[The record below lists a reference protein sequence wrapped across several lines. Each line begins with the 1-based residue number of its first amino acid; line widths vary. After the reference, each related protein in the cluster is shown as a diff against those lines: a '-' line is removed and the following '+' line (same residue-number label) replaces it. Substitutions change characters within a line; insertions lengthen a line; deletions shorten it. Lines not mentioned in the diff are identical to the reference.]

1 MELQRF
7 VAIGQYLPRDSFV
20 HGLDPRT
27 KIVLTMLLMVVV
39 FAIPN
44 FLGYGLFI
52 VFLVGLFLLAQIP
65 LGYAARGL
73 RPIVFL
79 LLLTFVLNLFFS
91 GVRDGTPLLHLG
103 PLVITREALARAA
116 FIALRLILLVIATSL
131 FTYTTSPM
139 ALTDG
144 MERLLR
150 PFRPRE
156 VIIGSSRLNVG
167 IPGHELAMMMSIAL
181 RFIPT
186 LLEETERI
194 IKAQMARGAEFQ
206 RGSLVRRARA
216 LLPIMVP
223 LFVSAFRRADEL
235 ALAME
240 ARAYRGGEGRTRMKE
255 LRFAPRDAVAGVV
268 SLLVAAVIL
277 APRWLGLR

>member
-7 VAIGQYLPRDSFV
+7 AAIGQYLPRDSVV
-20 HGLDPRT
+20 HRLDART
-27 KIVLTMLLMVVV
+27 KIGLATLLMAVT
-39 FAIPN
+39 FLITN
-44 FLGYGLFI
+44 FSGYAALALL
-52 VFLVGLFLLAQIP
+52 LVALFLLAQIP
-65 LGYAARGL
+65 LGYVLRGL
-73 RPIVFL
+73 RPILFL
-79 LLLTFVLNLFFS
+79 LLLTFGLNLFFS
-91 GVRDGTPLLHLG
+91 GIRDGTPLLTLG
-103 PLVITREALARAA
+103 PIVIVREALARAA
-116 FIALRLILLVIATSL
+116 LISLRLILLVVATSL

-150 PFRPRE
+150 PFRR
-156 VIIGSSRLNVG
+156 VG
-167 IPGHELAMMMSIAL
+167 VPGHELAMMMSIAL

-194 IKAQMARGAEFQ
+194 MKAQMARGAEFQ
-206 RGSLVRRARA
+206 RGNLIQRARA
-216 LLPIMVP
+216 LLPILVP

-255 LRFAPRDAVAGVV
+255 LKFGPRDAAAWVV
-268 SLLVAAVIL
+268 TALAAAAVL
-277 APRWLGLR
+277 APRWLGLP

>member
-1 MELQRF
+1 MELIRY
-7 VAIGQYLPRDSFV
+7 VAIGQYLPRDSVV
-20 HGLDPRT
+20 HRLDPRT
-27 KIVLTMLLMVVV
+27 KIGLTTLAMVTI
-39 FAIPN
+39 FIIPN
-44 FLGYGLFI
+44 FSGYGL
-52 VFLVGLFLLAQIP
+52 LAALLMGLFVLAQIP
-65 LGYAARGL
+65 LGYAARSL
-73 RPIVFL
+73 RPILFL

-91 GVRDGTPLLHLG
+91 GVREGTVLLRLG
-103 PLVITREALARAA
+103 PLLITAEGLRRAA
-116 FIALRLILLVIATSL
+116 FIGLRLILLVVATSL

-150 PFRPRE
+150 PLRRFG
-156 VIIGSSRLNVG
+156 V
-167 IPGHELAMMMSIAL
+167 PGHELAMMMSIAL

-206 RGSLVRRARA
+206 RGGLLQRARA
-216 LLPIMVP
+216 LLPVLVP

-255 LRFAPRDAVAGVV
+255 LAFTREDGVAWAAALAATAVV
-268 SLLVAAVIL
+268 L
-277 APRWLGLR
+277 APRWLGLP

>member
-1 MELQRF
+1 MELTRY
-7 VAIGQYLPRDSFV
+7 VSIGQYLPRDSVV
-20 HGLDPRT
+20 HRLDPRT
-27 KIVLTMLLMVVV
+27 KIGVTTLLMVVIFV
-39 FAIPN
+39 ITDFT
-44 FLGYGLFI
+44 GYGLLAAS
-52 VFLVGLFLLAQIP
+52 LVGLFLLAQIP

-73 RPIVFL
+73 RPILFL

-91 GVRDGTPLLHLG
+91 GLREGTPLVRLG
-103 PLVITREALARAA
+103 SLVITSEALSRAA
-116 FIALRLILLVIATSL
+116 FISLRLVLLVVATSL

-150 PFRPRE
+150 PFRR
-156 VIIGSSRLNVG
+156 IGV
-167 IPGHELAMMMSIAL
+167 PGHELAMMMSIAL

-194 IKAQMARGAEFQ
+194 MKAQMARGAEFQ
-206 RGSLVRRARA
+206 RGNLLRRARA
-216 LLPIMVP
+216 MLPILVP

-255 LRFAPRDAVAGVV
+255 LAFAARDAVAWIV
-268 SLLVAAVIL
+268 SVFATAVLL
-277 APRWLGLR
+277 APRWLGLP